1 MRKYLLVL
9 SFLAFVFSA
18 FPSLAIC
25 DVIKLKNGQTYKGTV
40 TAEEKDRVQVKLE
53 DTGTRIWFSRDQIG
67 SLEKSAAKEEPK
79 KGEPEK
85 QADKQEDKQ
94 PASQDAATDDV
105 SRAREL
111 LKKMRE
117 QQIEEA
123 AANKKKDAH
132 PTLSPSE
139 SEQETAVAPPPAEG
153 SEVEKLIDT
162 FRNGQYYDRLKAGKR
177 LGELKAKEAIPHMIH
192 FLDDDDFGIRQA
204 ANEALIQITGQNF
217 GFNPKDRGSV
227 RAAVIEKWKDW
238 YNAQKKKEASAQ
250 FKSLW

>member
-1 MRKYLLVL
+1 MRKYVFIL
-9 SFLAFVFSA
+9 SFLALVTVA
-18 FPSLAIC
+18 FPPLAIC
-25 DVIKLKNGQTYKGTV
+25 DVIKLKSGQTYKGLV

-53 DTGTRIWFSRDQIG
+53 DTGTRIWFSRDQIE
-67 SLEKSAAKEEPK
+67 SIEKSAAKEEPK
-79 KGEPEK
+79 KDESEK

-94 PASQDAATDDV
+94 AASPDAAADDV

-117 QQIEEA
+117 QQSEE

-132 PTLSPSE
+132 LTGSPSAT
-139 SEQETAVAPPPAEG
+139 EQDTAVAPPPAEG

-162 FRNGQYYDRLKAGKR
+162 FRNGQYYERLKASKR

-192 FLDDDDFGIRQA
+192 YLDDEDFGIRQT
-204 ANEALIQITGQNF
+204 ANQTLVQITGQDF

-238 YNAQKKKEASAQ
+238 YNAQKKKEASSQ
-250 FKSLW
+250 LKSFW